1 MPSNVVSVLPK
12 LLDTLCY
19 EKRIRMMT
27 VVAMLRYVSLFV
39 LLAALQTACTPVPE
53 AVGDLPTRAELP
65 SLTPSATFTIT
76 PSPSIT
82 LALPS
87 ATATRRPTLTATL
100 TLTVTPSATI
110 TDTPSPI
117 PTRTPTPTAESLGL
131 GMLAQ
136 TALAVT
142 VPPTLPRTA
151 APSPTFFVTPPGF
164 AGTPLPGLPT
174 LTGLPLSPVN
184 CPLSPPVTLAQ
195 YIGADPA
202 LAGQLGCAVG
212 IAQFVNGG
220 AQVFQGGEM
229 YFVATNPKYIY
240 SFTVDGR
247 FRRFV
252 DTWVEGVDPN
262 SGGETPPTGLI
273 EPIRGFGKV
282 WRLNP
287 DVRAA
292 LGWAVTGELGGIITL
307 QAFERGRAIY
317 LPDRGE
323 TLVMVD
329 NPDGQS
335 GTWRAF
341 SGGF

>member
-1 MPSNVVSVLPK
+1 MFRFLHAS
-12 LLDTLCY
+12 LL
-19 EKRIRMMT
+19 
-27 VVAMLRYVSLFV
+27 F
-39 LLAALQTACTPVPE
+39 AALMFTACSPVQTE
-53 AVGDLPTRAELP
+53 LGELPTRAELP
-65 SLTPSATFTIT
+65 TLIPSATPSLTLRPSTT
-76 PSPSIT
+76 PVS
-82 LALPS
+82 PS
-87 ATATRRPTLTATL
+87 ATATRLATRAATQTATL

-110 TDTPSPI
+110 TNTASPI
-117 PTRTPTPTAESLGL
+117 PTRTPTATAQSLGL
-131 GMLAQ
+131 GALAQ

-142 VPPTLPRTA
+142 VPPTLVRTPQ
-151 APSPTFFVTPPGF
+151 PSATFFVTPPGF

-184 CPLSPPVTLAQ
+184 CPISPPATLAQ
-195 YIGADPA
+195 AIGADPT

-212 IAQFVNGG
+212 MTQFINGG
-220 AQVFQGGEM
+220 AQVFQGGMM
-229 YFVATNPKYIY
+229 YFLALSPTYIY
-240 SFTVDGR
+240 SLTVDTR
-247 FRRFV
+247 FRRFP

-262 SGGETPPTGLI
+262 SGGEVPPDGLI

-292 LGWAVTGELGGIITL
+292 LGWAVTGELGGVVTL
-307 QAFERGRAIY
+307 QAFERGRAIF

-323 TLVMVD
+323 TIVMID

-335 GTWRAF
+335 GSWRAF